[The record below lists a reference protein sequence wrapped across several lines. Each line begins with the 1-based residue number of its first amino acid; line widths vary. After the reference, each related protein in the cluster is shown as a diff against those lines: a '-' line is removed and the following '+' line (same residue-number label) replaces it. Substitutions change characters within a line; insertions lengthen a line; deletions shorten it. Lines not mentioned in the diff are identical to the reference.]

1 MKILLVEGGFGRGC
15 FATALVPKLAE
26 KDGKIY
32 VMGSYSEIFQDSP
45 YVLESF
51 GRNSTYIYKQ
61 IIQNSENEILFR
73 DPYFNSEFIQ
83 GKIHVIEA
91 WAKELGIEY
100 TKDMLPE
107 LYINKQHTI
116 KAKEFKQQVGNFII
130 VQFTCGQSPL
140 QQNFN
145 APFNYEG
152 FERKVNK
159 ENAQKI
165 VNAIKEKYPSL
176 TILNMCFPNENMQL
190 DGVVSVGTVPTLFYA
205 AALKE
210 SEGFI
215 GVNSCLMHMAAAM
228 RTKGVGLWGGS
239 SPTMWG
245 YDFHIPVSGK
255 CPRNELYCTRPYL
268 RELGD
273 FVGNGQ
279 KWICPN
285 ASCMD
290 ISEDDVTTALAEVL
304 SPSVK
309 KIVSEKPV
317 AATPTSV
324 VNTTCAKDCK

>member
-1 MKILLVEGGFGRGC
+1 MKILLCEGGFGRQV
-15 FATALVPKLAE
+15 FSTALIPKLAG
-26 KDGKIY
+26 KDKIY
-32 VMGSYSEIFQDSP
+32 CMSSYTEVYQDNP
-45 YVLESF
+45 YVAESF
-51 GRNSTYIYKQ
+51 GRNSTYIYKS
-61 IIQNSENEILFR
+61 IIKDPNNTILFR
-73 DPYFNSEFIQ
+73 DPYFESEFIQ
-83 GKIHVIEA
+83 GKIHVINA
-91 WAKELGIEY
+91 WANALGIEY

-107 LYINKQHTI
+107 LYVNKTHLN

-140 QQNFN
+140 SQNFN

-152 FERKVNK
+152 FERKVSK

-165 VNAIKEKYPSL
+165 VNAIKDKYPSL

-190 DGVVSVGTVPTLFYA
+190 DGVVTVGQVPTMFYA

-245 YDFHIPVSGK
+245 YDFHTHVSGK
-255 CPRNELYCTRPYL
+255 CTKSDLYCTRPYL

-279 KWICPN
+279 KWTCPDPT
-285 ASCMD
+285 CMD
-290 ISEDDVTTALAEVL
+290 IDAKEVVTAVSDIL

-309 KIVSEKPV
+309 TIVSEKSKAPV
-317 AATPTSV
+317 PVEEKCPSKC
-324 VNTTCAKDCK
+324 TTI